1 MKEFI
6 KYRRLYKEYKIYK
19 KMYLELFN
27 SVTDALELMESKP
40 EWARLKLMI
49 AQYACEEMFIR
60 ADPKKVKARKKARE
74 AEEGY
79 SPLAIY
85 F

>member
-1 MKEFI
+1 MKEL
-6 KYRRLYKEYKIYK
+6 RRNIRRYKEYKLYK

-27 SVTDALELMESKP
+27 SVTDALELMESNPKM
-40 EWARLKLMI
+40 AKLKLKI

-60 ADPKKVKARKKARE
+60 ADPVKVKARKKSRK